1 MFHNS
6 SRFAHRPLITSAGP
20 VPAAFGGACL
30 YRPRCPTKRNTSTNP
45 RPSWVLRAIDGNQ
58 LYPLGCRRWLR
69 RLSMAELG
77 PLWNVLVRRLAADPD
92 DAAAL
97 MDLSTIAH
105 LQGRA
110 GHRIA
115 LQAAALDQRQ
125 IYRQLPAV
133 GGPNPMRLLA
143 FVAPGD
149 FLANNPV
156 EFLLEGSGVNLDM
169 VYVLLG
175 ASLPEVPEHD
185 IAMIAVAQTDEN
197 GAILSELSRVTRAWP
212 RPVINAADQIAR
224 LTRTGAWQLLKRA
237 PGVVIPVPDQA
248 VTKNKCRR
256 QLQAKQLQRK
266 KP

>member
-1 MFHNS
+1 
-6 SRFAHRPLITSAGP
+6 
-20 VPAAFGGACL
+20 
-30 YRPRCPTKRNTSTNP
+30 
-45 RPSWVLRAIDGNQ
+45 
-58 LYPLGCRRWLR
+58 
-69 RLSMAELG
+69 MAELG

-105 LQGRA
+105 RA

-237 PGVVIPVPDQA
+237 PGVVIPAPDQA